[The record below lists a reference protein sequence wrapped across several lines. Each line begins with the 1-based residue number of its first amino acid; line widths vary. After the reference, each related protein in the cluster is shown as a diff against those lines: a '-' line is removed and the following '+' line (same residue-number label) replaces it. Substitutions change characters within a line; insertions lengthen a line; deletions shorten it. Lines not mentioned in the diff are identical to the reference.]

1 MGSSPVSLKKNRAAQ
16 VKQVLA
22 PLFLITVIVYYFA
35 AAVEFDFEP
44 PPCIS
49 RNSCRAFV
57 LTGVT

>member
-1 MGSSPVSLKKNRAAQ
+1 MGSSPVSLKKTERRRLS
-16 VKQVLA
+16 KYLRRF
-22 PLFLITVIVYYFA
+22 FLITVIVYYFA
-35 AAVEFDFEP
+35 TAVEFDFEP